1 MIKKTF
7 VSSNNVYKLRESTIH
22 YRLTIIITAKAI
34 TKTIPPAPATNKN
47 LIDLLIFEVQIHV
60 YMMWLRND
68 FLGHFALIHICLI

>member
-47 LIDLLIFEVQIHV
+47 LIDLLFFEVQIHV
-60 YMMWLRND
+60 YMMCLRND
-68 FLGHFALIHICLI
+68 FLGHFALIYICLI

>member
-68 FLGHFALIHICLI
+68 FLGHFALIYICLI

>member
-60 YMMWLRND
+60 YMMCLRND
-68 FLGHFALIHICLI
+68 FLVTLH

>member
-1 MIKKTF
+1 MIQKNF
-7 VSSNNVYKLRESTIH
+7 VSGNNIYKLTESTIH

-60 YMMWLRND
+60 YMMCLRND
-68 FLGHFALIHICLI
+68 FFGHFALIYICLI

>member
-22 YRLTIIITAKAI
+22 YRLTIIITAKTI

-60 YMMWLRND
+60 HMMCLRND
-68 FLGHFALIHICLI
+68 FLVHFALIYICMI